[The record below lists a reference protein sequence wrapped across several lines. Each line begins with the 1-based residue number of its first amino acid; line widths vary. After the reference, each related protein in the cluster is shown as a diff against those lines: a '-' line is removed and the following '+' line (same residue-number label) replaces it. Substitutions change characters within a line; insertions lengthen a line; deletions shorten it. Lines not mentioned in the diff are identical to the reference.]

1 MLLTY
6 KLVTTLPMRG
16 LLVFLLCVGWSSP
29 AVLAQSLGRPGP
41 GDTLALPPVSTD
53 TAAVIHAFYEAK
65 RQARTRVVLGT
76 GAGILLVGAV
86 GNVFGQERYGS
97 YDGNSIRV
105 FNLSLVALPVLLGE
119 LFYYGRYSRRHERR
133 ASRDFQAH
141 KLAASLRA
149 ELKPKYFQGAK

>member
-1 MLLTY
+1 
-6 KLVTTLPMRG
+6 MRG
-16 LLVFLLCVGWSSP
+16 LLVLLLCLGWSSL
-29 AVLAQSLGRPGP
+29 AALAQAMRRPVA

-53 TAAVIHAFYEAK
+53 TAAVIHDFYKAK

-76 GAGILLVGAV
+76 GGGILLIGLL

-119 LFYYGRYSRRHERR
+119 LLYYGRYSRRHERL

-141 KLAASLRA
+141 KLSASIRA
-149 ELKPKYFQGAK
+149 ELKPKYFQVAK